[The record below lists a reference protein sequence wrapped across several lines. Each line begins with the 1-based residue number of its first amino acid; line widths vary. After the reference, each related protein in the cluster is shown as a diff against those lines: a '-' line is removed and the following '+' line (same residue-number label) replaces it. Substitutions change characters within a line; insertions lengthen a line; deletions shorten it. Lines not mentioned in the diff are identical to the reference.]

1 MSRVTTALDIT
12 GAALLTGAAYVAF
25 GLAAGMAVL
34 GGFLLGLSFVLT
46 RGGR

>member
-1 MSRVTTALDIT
+1 VSRLTTALDIA
-12 GAALLTGAAYVAF
+12 GAALLTGAACAAF

-34 GGFLLGLSFVLT
+34 GGFLLGLSYVLT